1 MRRNMATYG
10 YGPVA
15 QLEQLGL
22 FDVVLP
28 FVLIFTLVFA
38 VLQKSKILGSD
49 SRKYN
54 IVVALVMGLAVVFP
68 HVLGYYPPDRDI
80 VNIINQSLPNV
91 SVVLVAIVM
100 ALLII
105 GMLGRRFQLAG
116 GSLSGWIAFAAFGMI
131 VYIFGNAARWW
142 DSPAWLYFLNDS
154 ETVTLIIAI
163 LIFAILIWFITS
175 GSGDK
180 VTRMRKYFGD
190 TPEGQQKFSTWED
203 AYKKERLRAQVNRM
217 LVDPKTGKYKGES

>member
-1 MRRNMATYG
+1 MAY
-10 YGPVA
+10 YGPFA

-22 FDVVLP
+22 FDVILP
-28 FVLIFTLVFA
+28 FILVFTIVFA
-38 VLQKSKILGSD
+38 ILQKAKLFGEEDENKKFHVMIS
-49 SRKYN
+49 
-54 IVVALVMGLAVVFP
+54 LVMGLAVVFP

-131 VYIFGNAARWW
+131 VYIFGNAAGWW

-163 LIFAILIWFITS
+163 LIFAIIIWFITKS
-175 GSGDK
+175 DEPA
-180 VTRMRKYFGD
+180 
-190 TPEGQQKFSTWED
+190 TPGEGFFADVSKHL
-203 AYKKERLRAQVNRM
+203 K
-217 LVDPKTGKYKGES
+217 